1 VSGGPGAAPVD
12 AVRGPGSV
20 GGVQR
25 LRVADY
31 FRVPE
36 LAVAV
41 WAEPDQRAMPLHR
54 HEFAELVVVRAGA
67 ASHLTEQGAY
77 PVAAGDVFFIPAER
91 PHGFAEVRGLSL
103 CNVLFLPAR
112 LAPPPPELTALPG
125 YQALFE
131 TEPRY
136 RDAQGFAGH
145 LRLPAEELERVLSL
159 LRELETETARYAAGG
174 ATLVDALFRQLLVRL
189 ARGYG
194 AHASSG
200 GRRLLAV
207 QRTVRHIGQNL
218 ARALTLEELAGQAR
232 MSASGFK
239 RAFKAVTGASPIDY
253 VLQTRLARACELLRD
268 PELTVT
274 EAALAA
280 GFNDSNYF
288 ARQFRRRMGC
298 APSEWRERAARL
310 PAVQGAVA
318 VTRSRRKRRGEA
330 ESG

>member
-1 VSGGPGAAPVD
+1 MSERPGAAPVD
-12 AVRGPGSV
+12 PARAPGKV
-20 GGVQR
+20 GDVQR
-25 LRVADY
+25 LRVADF

-36 LAVAV
+36 LAVSV
-41 WAEPDQRAMPLHR
+41 WAEPDQTEMPLHR
-54 HEFAELVVVRAGA
+54 HEFAELVVVRAGS

-77 PVAAGDVFFIPAER
+77 PIAAGDVFFIPAER

-112 LAPPPPELTALPG
+112 MPPPSAELTALPG

-145 LRLPAEELERVLSL
+145 LRLPAEELESVLSL

-189 ARGYG
+189 ARGYR
-194 AHASSG
+194 AHASPD

-207 QRTVRHIGQNL
+207 QRTVRHIEQNL
-218 ARALTLEELAGQAR
+218 TRALTLGELARQAR

-239 RAFKAVTGASPIDY
+239 RAFKAVTGTSPIDY

-268 PELTVT
+268 AELTVT
-274 EAALAA
+274 EAALEA

-298 APSEWRERAARL
+298 SPREWRER
-310 PAVQGAVA
+310 VA
-318 VTRSRRKRRGEA
+318 EGEA
-330 ESG
+330 GSPRGGGRDPESRAKRG